1 MGATKRIMENLVF
14 SESGETVVSTA
25 RFANVAFSDGSLL
38 HGFSQ
43 RLLRNHP
50 LSAPRDVRRYFV
62 TGEES
67 GLLCLASTVLGNA
80 REIFFPK
87 LGSEADMLAFPE
99 IARRLLEL
107 NGFEPV
113 EVDSEDEAR
122 AVAAELI
129 AAGKWPCYFFDSD
142 TSGEKPFEEFYSDD
156 DDVEW
161 DRFEDIGVIRAG
173 ELSASERRRALA
185 FVENVTALRSLG
197 AWKKSELVSLI
208 GEACPELSHADTGRY
223 LDERM

>member
-1 MGATKRIMENLVF
+1 
-14 SESGETVVSTA
+14 
-25 RFANVAFSDGSLL
+25 
-38 HGFSQ
+38 
-43 RLLRNHP
+43 

-67 GLLCLASTVLGNA
+67 GLLCLASAVLGNE

-87 LGSEADMLAFPE
+87 LDSEADMLTFPE
-99 IARRLLEL
+99 IALRLLEL

-113 EVDSEDEAR
+113 EVGSEDEAR
-122 AVAAELI
+122 ARAAELI
-129 AAGKWPCYFFDSD
+129 AARKWPCYFFDSD
-142 TSGEKPFEEFYSDD
+142 TSGEKPFEEFYAQD

-173 ELSASERRRALA
+173 ELSASERRKALA
-185 FVENVTALRSLG
+185 FVESVTALRSSG
-197 AWKKSELVSLI
+197 TWGKSELVSLI
-208 GEACPELSHADTGRY
+208 EEACPDLSHADTGRY